1 MRNPTENKMICEDN
15 KIRDIVKVD
24 RALACSFQG
33 GELHWFGDGIGY
45 VELKKVVDLRKNGN

>member
-1 MRNPTENKMICEDN
+1 MICEDN